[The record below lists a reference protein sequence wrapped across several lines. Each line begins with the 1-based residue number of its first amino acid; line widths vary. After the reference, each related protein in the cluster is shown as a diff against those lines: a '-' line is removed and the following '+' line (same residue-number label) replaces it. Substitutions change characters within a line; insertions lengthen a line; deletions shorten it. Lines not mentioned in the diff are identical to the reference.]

1 MMVSGVGRSAC
12 RVGVCLGV
20 LLVVVCVLGV
30 GSVWAAVPAAP
41 AWQVTNV
48 AIPSVLPTEV
58 GRKGE
63 YSVIVENVGG
73 ANSEGVL
80 TIKDVLPAGLSIVQ
94 AKLSPGGEG
103 TCPPGSAGEVVCE
116 FSGAVVPAGF
126 VVVGIEFE
134 VTGGVSG
141 LTDVASVSGGG
152 GLPASASATS
162 RAGKLY
168 ERGPAGIS
176 LFSMEATGLAG
187 EAVRQA
193 GGHPHFLTT
202 RLLLNN
208 QWNESVAAQQIRP
221 VEQPKDLVFYLPVGM
236 IGDPA
241 VTESCPESL
250 VNIVQGEG
258 GCPVSSRVGT
268 ILPLVLS
275 DVTANSE
282 DPTHEHGVFSMQPER
297 GYPAEFAFG
306 IENKTFFLYATV
318 VRRDGV
324 YMTRLATPG
333 LPPIGSLIGSIAT
346 FYGDIHEPYTV
357 QGEPYTDDR
366 GAFLTDPSD
375 CGESSSALDAS
386 VEMDTWKEPGVQFS
400 ASAPVFSALEGCEE
414 LGFSSVLGLKPQ
426 TTQADSPTGD
436 EISMEFPQAPNGVLN
451 LGTPP
456 LKDASVKLPLGTTIS
471 PSSAN
476 GLLACQETGSEGI
489 NIEDSESEAV
499 GQEGLE
505 RPVAGHCPAASSLGT
520 VEGSSPLLR
529 EALKGHLFLA
539 APHCGGAG
547 QRECTNA
554 DAEDGELFGLYLEL
568 EAPQEGVIIKLK
580 GQASVNTQTG
590 QITATFNENPQFP
603 LGKLTIAMNRGS
615 RAPLENS
622 QACGPATTEGRITS
636 WAEPTTPTVSPSDF
650 YTVDWNGAG
659 GACPA
664 VAPFAPS
671 MTAGTSVPLAG
682 ATSPFSL
689 TIKREDREQDVQ
701 SLSTTLPPGLL
712 AYVSRV
718 ARCPEPQAQAGGCPA
733 ASQIGTT
740 TVSVGPG
747 ATPYTVTGKVYF
759 TGPYNGAPFGLSIV
773 VPAVAGP
780 FNLGNVIVR
789 VALQIDPHTAQ
800 VTAVSGP
807 LPQILDGV
815 PLRIRLVNVTLS
827 NSEFT
832 LNPTNCS
839 RLSVTGTVYS
849 TTGAAAGVSSPFA
862 VQGCKNL
869 PFKAVVSVSTEAKS
883 TKARGTGVRVKVSY
897 PSSGEANLAKLT
909 LSFPQKLPVRLET
922 LQKACRAATFE
933 ANPANCPSA
942 SDVGSAIAHTPILA
956 APAVGPA
963 YLVSYGSAKF
973 PDVVF
978 VLQDEGVRI
987 DVDAQSSISQKG
999 VLTATV
1005 PAVPDVPFS
1014 TFESV
1019 FPAGRYSQFTSAK
1032 STAQPS
1038 ANQCGENLQAPSTL
1052 VAQNGASIKSKTK
1065 LQITGCHKGHK
1076 TKKTKQH
1083 KKTHKK

>member
-1 MMVSGVGRSAC
+1 MK
-12 RVGVCLGV
+12 VCLGV
-20 LLVVVCVLGV
+20 LLVAACVLG
-30 GSVWAAVPAAP
+30 GGESAWGAAQPAP
-41 AWQVTNV
+41 AWQVTDV

-63 YSVIVENVGG
+63 YAVVVENIGG
-73 ANSEGVL
+73 ANSEGLV
-80 TIKDVLPAGLSIVQ
+80 TIKDVLPAGLSVTRAAIE
-94 AKLSPGGEG
+94 PEGEG
-103 TCPPGSAGEVVCE
+103 SCPSVLAGEVVCE
-116 FSGAVVPAGF
+116 FSGVVVPAGF
-126 VVVGIEFE
+126 VVLKVYFE

-141 LTDVASVSGGG
+141 LTDVGSVSGGG
-152 GLPASASATS
+152 ALPASDTATS

-176 LFSMEATGLAG
+176 RFGMEATGPAG

-208 QWNESVAAQQIRP
+208 QLNESVIAQQIRP
-221 VEQPKDLVFYLPVGM
+221 VDQPKDLVFYLPLGM
-236 IGDPA
+236 LGNTS
-241 VTESCPESL
+241 VTELCPESL
-250 VNIVQGEG
+250 VNIVGG
-258 GCPVSSRVGT
+258 HSGCPVSSRVGT
-268 ILPLVLS
+268 ILPMVLS
-275 DVTANSE
+275 EIAANAE
-282 DPTHEHGVFSMQPER
+282 DPTHEDGVFSMQPER

-306 IENKTFFLYATV
+306 ILNKTFFLYATV
-318 VRRDGV
+318 VRRNGA
-324 YMTRLATPG
+324 YMIRLATPG

-346 FYGDIHEPYTV
+346 FYGDIEEPYTV
-357 QGEPYTDDR
+357 QGEPYLNDR

-375 CGESSSALDAS
+375 CGESGGALDAS
-386 VEMDTWKEPGVQFS
+386 VEMDTWKEPGAPFT
-400 ASAPVFSALEGCEE
+400 ASSPAFSALEGCGL
-414 LGFSSVLGLKPQ
+414 LGFSSVLSSRPE
-426 TTQADSPTGD
+426 TTQADSPSGD
-436 EISMEFPQAPNGVLN
+436 EISMEFPQAPNGVQS

-456 LKDASVKLPLGTTIS
+456 LKDASVKLPLGTSIS
-471 PSSAN
+471 PSAAN
-476 GLLACQETGSEGI
+476 GLVACQEVGPEGI
-489 NIEDSESEAV
+489 NIEGGESEAV

-505 RPVAGHCPAASSLGT
+505 RPVAGHCPAASSLAT
-520 VEGSSPLLR
+520 IKGSSPLLR
-529 EALKGHLFLA
+529 EALEGNLYLA
-539 APHCGGAG
+539 APHCGGSG
-547 QRECTNA
+547 QRECA
-554 DAEDGELFGLYLEL
+554 SVDAEDGELYGLFLEL
-568 EAPQEGVIIKLK
+568 RAPGEGVIIKLK

-622 QACGPATTEGRITS
+622 QACGTARTEGRMTS
-636 WAEPTTPTVSPSDF
+636 WAEPATPVVGPSDF

-664 VAPFAPS
+664 AAPFAPS
-671 MTAGTSVPLAG
+671 MAAGTTTPLAG

-712 AYVSRV
+712 AYVSKV

-733 ASQIGTT
+733 ASEIGAT

-747 ATPYTVTGKVYF
+747 NTPYTVTGKVYF
-759 TGPYNGAPFGLSIV
+759 TGPYGGAPFGLSVV

-780 FNLGNVIVR
+780 FNLGNVLVR
-789 VALQIDPHTAQ
+789 VALRIDPHTAQ

-815 PLRIRLVNVTLS
+815 PLRIRSINVTLS
-827 NSEFT
+827 NGEFT

-869 PFKAVVSVSTEAKS
+869 PFKPSVSVSTEAKS
-883 TKARGTGVRVKVSY
+883 TKAKGTGVKVKVSY

-909 LSFPQKLPVRLET
+909 LSFPQQLPVRLET

-933 ANPANCPSA
+933 ANPASCPSA
-942 SDVGSAIAHTPILA
+942 SNVGSAIAHTPILN

-963 YLVSYGSAKF
+963 YLVSYGNAKF

-978 VLQDEGVRI
+978 VLQDEGVTI
-987 DVDAQSSISQKG
+987 DVDAQSSISHKG

-1019 FPAGRYSQFTSAK
+1019 FPAGRYSQFTSVK
-1032 STAQPS
+1032 STARAS
-1038 ANQCGENLQAPSTL
+1038 ASQCGENLLAPNTL
-1052 VAQNGASIKSKTK
+1052 VAQNGAKITNKTK
-1065 LQITGCHKGHK
+1065 LQITGCHK
-1076 TKKTKQH
+1076 QH
-1083 KKTHKK
+1083 KKTKHKKTKHKKTRK